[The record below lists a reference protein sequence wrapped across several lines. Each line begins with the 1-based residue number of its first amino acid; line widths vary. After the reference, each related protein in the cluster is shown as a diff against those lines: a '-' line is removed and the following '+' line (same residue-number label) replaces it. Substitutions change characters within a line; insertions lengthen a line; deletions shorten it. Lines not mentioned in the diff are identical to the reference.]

1 MEGSTMKSDMVL
13 QHDVMEELE
22 WEPSIDASKIGVTA
36 KEGVVTLSGSVPIYA
51 DKVEAERIAKS
62 IGGVKAVANEIEVHI
77 PGKSERND
85 TDIAAAAVNA
95 LKWHTSIPDDKVK
108 VTVRN
113 GWITLE
119 GQVEWQ
125 YQRDAARDAVRFLSG
140 VKGVTNSITL
150 AAKPKP
156 KDVRARIESAFK
168 RSAQIDANHVR
179 IEAHDGTIIL
189 KGKVSSWSERA
200 EAERVAWIAPG
211 VTVVDNRLAVEL

>member
-1 MEGSTMKSDMVL
+1 MVL

-95 LKWHTSIPDDKVK
+95 LKWHTSIPDDKVEA
-108 VTVRN
+108 TVRN